1 MKATV
6 LDTETGERRTSEGIR
21 TFEWEENNWSCDC
34 NRANL
39 FGEDVEFEMDRRM
52 RVQHPDLL
60 AHQSCCWGCGRFL
73 VVAQEPEGDED
84 WVTTLTELNA
94 GYPVKLLAAHGIA
107 NKGNIGKEREESE
120 LASVY
125 EKEVVDADLRK

>member
-34 NRANL
+34 NRAKL
-39 FGEDVEFEMDRRM
+39 FGDEVDLEMDRRM

-60 AHQSCCWGCGRFL
+60 PHQADCWGCKRFL

-84 WVTTLTELNA
+84 WDTTLTELNA
-94 GYPVKLLAAHGIA
+94 GYPAELLAAHGIA
-107 NKGNIGKEREESE
+107 NK
-120 LASVY
+120 VT
-125 EKEVVDADLRK
+125 